1 MTPRCGRVMRRVEAV
16 WGALPDEVTCGR
28 PEGHNG
34 EHRTVMGVRRKQE
47 ADAARLNR
55 RRRSRRLHARLAS
68 VVELATAQAG
78 ERSRA
83 A

>member
-1 MTPRCGRVMRRVEAV
+1 MLRFEAV
-16 WGALPDEVTCGR
+16 WGALLEVPECGR

-34 EHRTVMGVRRKQE
+34 PCRTVLGVRRKQE
-47 ADAARLNR
+47 ADTARWTQ
-55 RRRSRRLHARLAS
+55 RRRSRRLHARLGA
-68 VVELATAQAG
+68 VVEMAAAQAG

>member
-1 MTPRCGRVMRRVEAV
+1 MQRREAI
-16 WGALPDEVTCGR
+16 WGALPEVPVCGR

-47 ADAARLNR
+47 ADMARLSR

-68 VVELATAQAG
+68 VVGLAAAQAG